1 MSAPDKQLSAE
12 QSPRDKMKR
21 FRPRL
26 TTGMLVLA
34 VSMIDWLVAL
44 VWITYLLIVSLV
56 SWATRGCYAV
66 KWPHCLDCRS
76 KQAWPSAE
84 ILQRRNAVSVLSII
98 VGSWVVLNAAV
109 FVAMT
114 LRRDEPP
121 VGWENSNALDMHRR

>member
-26 TTGMLVLA
+26 TMGMLVLA

-56 SWATRGCYAV
+56 S
-66 KWPHCLDCRS
+66 
-76 KQAWPSAE
+76 
-84 ILQRRNAVSVLSII
+84 
-98 VGSWVVLNAAV
+98 
-109 FVAMT
+109 
-114 LRRDEPP
+114 
-121 VGWENSNALDMHRR
+121 